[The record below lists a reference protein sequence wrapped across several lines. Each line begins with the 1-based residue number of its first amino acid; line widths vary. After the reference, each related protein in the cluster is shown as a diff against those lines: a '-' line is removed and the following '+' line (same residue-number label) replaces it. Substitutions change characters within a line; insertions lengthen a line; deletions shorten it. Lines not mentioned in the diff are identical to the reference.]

1 MWCAS
6 MVNSLGGISNIKN
19 SDNSMSMGN
28 QGVDVSKKV
37 KPLKP
42 RGRLIRKTEW
52 VGPKCLVRDIKAI
65 GKGIKG
71 EANDYELGRQ
81 NDLAMTVGSYGL
93 ATYLS
98 TKTPTTKGKIMEF
111 VGASVFLGMMK
122 LWPKIAFQYPLEAKY
137 GVNVRQK
144 YEDSYGRI
152 KEFYQDSQYTPW
164 DLYTQKDYD
173 KMAKKMGIPANA
185 KNKNEKVQEKAH
197 DIALRANTWWMLTA
211 GLASGIGTPLLCNQ
225 LEKPVGALA
234 QWIDLSVAKSELGKV
249 KIVSV
254 TKDYKPQNTKALKN
268 LQSVLNDNKTLTS
281 EVIDKLADIL
291 ILVDKNEKADTTI
304 IDAMKKQIKALGSK
318 KTFDAKNVLDYFK
331 NPKESSNFNSHNL
344 KDLITKYEIDLS
356 KIDTSKIKSS
366 DDFLEAL
373 KTAAKDKK
381 KSFDGKNIDDTF
393 RPILKKLEPMF
404 NTFAIDDEF
413 KNSITNLF
421 NRMDAVRTNQKHLFK
436 FYQKTVGDIEGSVIA
451 NQANKFSDE
460 FIKAL
465 GINRKDLKSASKN
478 DTIAREIIT
487 KYMKETAKDE
497 KKYKKVVESLS
508 KIQNGLLETLDE
520 DLLKKYISKVEEG
533 TKVFGK
539 DGKFSIIEQHFIGNN
554 KSLDGSQIKVYQSQ
568 LARRIEGIQ
577 AYFAKPI
584 FALDVFRRIETGDLR
599 KQWIEIQ
606 NNDINLKNVK
616 FEDIQK
622 IVTEMFT
629 KNDKISAY
637 STKHGID
644 KKSLYQAIYKL
655 VYPTGALKDKTIEET
670 LDEVA
675 KKGTKSNIDVYKKML
690 SKDTIAALGG
700 ENSKVLQI
708 LSDISTKINY
718 WLGCGKDQL
727 NPNCITQ
734 KDFGTKVNGNIFSK
748 DDLASQ
754 SLERLL
760 SDTAK
765 RKRNTKI
772 WSSVMI
778 GTTIATIATT
788 LIALLTIGKTSKSE
802 PKNLNNKKENSKGV
816 VA

>member
-1 MWCAS
+1 
-6 MVNSLGGISNIKN
+6 
-19 SDNSMSMGN
+19 
-28 QGVDVSKKV
+28 
-37 KPLKP
+37 
-42 RGRLIRKTEW
+42 
-52 VGPKCLVRDIKAI
+52 
-65 GKGIKG
+65 
-71 EANDYELGRQ
+71 
-81 NDLAMTVGSYGL
+81 
-93 ATYLS
+93 
-98 TKTPTTKGKIMEF
+98 
-111 VGASVFLGMMK
+111 
-122 LWPKIAFQYPLEAKY
+122 
-137 GVNVRQK
+137 
-144 YEDSYGRI
+144 
-152 KEFYQDSQYTPW
+152 
-164 DLYTQKDYD
+164 
-173 KMAKKMGIPANA
+173 
-185 KNKNEKVQEKAH
+185 
-197 DIALRANTWWMLTA
+197 
-211 GLASGIGTPLLCNQ
+211 
-225 LEKPVGALA
+225 
-234 QWIDLSVAKSELGKV
+234 
-249 KIVSV
+249 
-254 TKDYKPQNTKALKN
+254 
-268 LQSVLNDNKTLTS
+268 
-281 EVIDKLADIL
+281 
-291 ILVDKNEKADTTI
+291 
-304 IDAMKKQIKALGSK
+304 
-318 KTFDAKNVLDYFK
+318 
-331 NPKESSNFNSHNL
+331 
-344 KDLITKYEIDLS
+344 
-356 KIDTSKIKSS
+356 
-366 DDFLEAL
+366 
-373 KTAAKDKK
+373 
-381 KSFDGKNIDDTF
+381 
-393 RPILKKLEPMF
+393 
-404 NTFAIDDEF
+404 
-413 KNSITNLF
+413 
-421 NRMDAVRTNQKHLFK
+421 
-436 FYQKTVGDIEGSVIA
+436 
-451 NQANKFSDE
+451 
-460 FIKAL
+460 
-465 GINRKDLKSASKN
+465 
-478 DTIAREIIT
+478 
-487 KYMKETAKDE
+487 MKETAKDE

-734 KDFGTKVNGNIFSK
+734 KDFGSKVNGNIFSK

>member
-1 MWCAS
+1 

-234 QWIDLSVAKSELGKV
+234 QWIDLKVAKSEIDKV
-249 KIVSV
+249 KMVSV

-304 IDAMKKQIKALGSK
+304 IDAMKKQIQTLGSK

-393 RPILKKLEPMF
+393 QPILKQLDSMF
-404 NTFAIDDEF
+404 NTYSIDDNF
-413 KNSITNLF
+413 KNSITDLF

-584 FALDVFRRIETGDLR
+584 IALDVFRRIETGDLR

>member
-234 QWIDLSVAKSELGKV
+234 QWIDLKVAKSEIDKV
-249 KIVSV
+249 KMVSV

-268 LQSVLNDNKTLTS
+268 LQSVLNDNKILSS
-281 EVIDKLADIL
+281 EVVDKLADIL
-291 ILVDKNEKADTTI
+291 ILVGKDEKADTTI
-304 IDAMKKQIKALGSK
+304 IDAMKKQIQTLGSK

-331 NPKESSNFNSHNL
+331 NPKDSSNFNSQNL
-344 KDLITKYEIDLS
+344 KTLIDKYQIDLS
-356 KIDTSKIKSS
+356 KIDTSKIKTS
-366 DDFLEAL
+366 DEFLEAI
-373 KTAAKDKK
+373 KNAAKDSK
-381 KSFDGKNIDDTF
+381 KSFNGKNIDDIF
-393 RPILKKLEPMF
+393 QPVLKQLDSMF
-404 NTFAIDDEF
+404 NTYSIDDNF
-413 KNSITNLF
+413 KNSITDLF

-655 VYPTGALKDKTIEET
+655 VYPTGALKDKNIEET

-734 KDFGTKVNGNIFSK
+734 KDFGSKVNGNIFSK

>member
-173 KMAKKMGIPANA
+173 KMAKKMGIPVNA

-234 QWIDLSVAKSELGKV
+234 QWIDLKVAKSEIDKV
-249 KIVSV
+249 KMVSV

-268 LQSVLNDNKTLTS
+268 LQSVLNDNKILSS
-281 EVIDKLADIL
+281 EVVDKLADIL

-304 IDAMKKQIKALGSK
+304 IDAMKKQIQTLGSK

-381 KSFDGKNIDDTF
+381 KSFDGKNIDDIF
-393 RPILKKLEPMF
+393 QPVLKQLDSMF
-404 NTFAIDDEF
+404 NIYSIDDNF
-413 KNSITNLF
+413 KNSITDLF

-734 KDFGTKVNGNIFSK
+734 KDFGSKVNGNIFSK

-778 GTTIATIATT
+778 GTTIATITTT

>member
-1 MWCAS
+1 
-6 MVNSLGGISNIKN
+6 MVNSLGGISNINN
-19 SDNSMSMGN
+19 SNNSMSMGN
-28 QGVDVSKKV
+28 KGVNVSKKV

-42 RGRLIRKTEW
+42 KGRLIGKTEW

-164 DLYTQKDYD
+164 DLYSQKDYD
-173 KMAKKMGIPANA
+173 KMAQKMGIPANT

-197 DIALRANTWWMLTA
+197 DIALQANTWWMLTA
-211 GLASGIGTPLLCNQ
+211 GFASGIGTPLLCNQ
-225 LEKPVGALA
+225 LEKPVAALA
-234 QWIDLSVAKSELGKV
+234 QWIDLSVAKSALDKV

-268 LQSVLNDNKTLTS
+268 LQAVLNDNKILSS
-281 EVIDKLADIL
+281 EVVDKLADIL
-291 ILVDKNEKADTTI
+291 ILVDKDEKADTTI
-304 IDAMKKQIKALGSK
+304 IDAMKKQIQTLGSK

-413 KNSITNLF
+413 KNSITDLF

-436 FYQKTVGDIEGSVIA
+436 FYQKTVGDVEGSVLA

-465 GINRKDLKSASKN
+465 GIKGKDLKAASKN
-478 DTIAREIIT
+478 DTVAREIIT
-487 KYMKETAKDE
+487 KYMKEAAKDE
-497 KKYKKVVESLS
+497 KKYKNVIETLS
-508 KIQNGLLETLDE
+508 KIQNGLLEALDE
-520 DLLKKYISKVEEG
+520 DLLKKYASKVEEG
-533 TKVFGK
+533 SKVFGK
-539 DGKFSIIEQHFIGNN
+539 DGKFSIIEQHFLGNN
-554 KSLDGSQIKVYQSQ
+554 TSLDGSQLKNYQSQ

-584 FALDVFRRIETGDLR
+584 IALDVFHRMETGDL
-599 KQWIEIQ
+599 KNQWKELQ
-606 NNDINLKNVK
+606 KADVNLQNVK
-616 FEDIQK
+616 YDDVQK

-727 NPNCITQ
+727 NSNCITQ
-734 KDFGTKVNGNIFSK
+734 KDFGSKVNGNIFSK

>member
-1 MWCAS
+1 

-152 KEFYQDSQYTPW
+152 KEFYQDSTYTPW

-234 QWIDLSVAKSELGKV
+234 QWIDLKVAKSEIDKV
-249 KIVSV
+249 KMVSV

-304 IDAMKKQIKALGSK
+304 IDAMKKQIQTLGSK

-393 RPILKKLEPMF
+393 QPILKQLDSMF
-404 NTFAIDDEF
+404 NTYSIDDNF
-413 KNSITNLF
+413 KNSITDLF

-577 AYFAKPI
+577 DYLAKPMI
-584 FALDVFRRIETGDLR
+584 ALDVFRRIETGDLR